1 MPLSRAALALFA
13 TVTLAG
19 SVVHGVVGT
28 PSAALAA
35 PAAAPTSAER
45 EKVSDGLKSLLNR
58 AGAGDEVAVIV
69 TLARPASPTGLARLQ
84 RDVGQLDIG
93 RRFRLL
99 PAFSARLRPA
109 AVRALAAHPY
119 VVAVEQDAPVQAFN
133 DSAQDAF
140 GVTQARLDVPGL
152 DGDGDGDPTRY
163 APADLVAAV
172 IDTGI
177 DPDHLDLDGGKV
189 IAFADLVN
197 GQPTAYDDNGHGS
210 HVAGTIAGDGD
221 GRADKR
227 HRGVA
232 PAAALV
238 GVKVLDSAGS
248 GTTSDIVAGLEW
260 VVANK
265 DLHGIEVVNLSLGS
279 NGCYDGTDTK
289 SRAVDAAVAAGLVV
303 TVAAGN
309 AGPGTC
315 TIGSPGVASGAITVG
330 AMADTGVNGFK
341 QAHFSGRGPT
351 ADGRIKPDLSAPG
364 VSVTSARAGT
374 TSDYRVMSGTSM
386 ATPFVAGVALLMR
399 DAAPSLTPDQVRA
412 ALRTTAV
419 DWGVPG
425 ADIDYGAG
433 RLDAYAALAASGAAG
448 LVSPPAV
455 PVHAVVQG
463 SLPGTAAVSDHR
475 LEVSDTTF
483 PIAATLVHPG
493 FTTATSSSPDFDL
506 VLLDP
511 SGTAVAKAE
520 TNRRQDELGYSPT
533 TTGTYVLRVTSY
545 SGSGDYVLDLSAGV
559 QPATPD
565 TTAPEVLTADPGDS
579 AIDVPAGASVAV
591 TFSEGMDQDATA
603 ASFTLTKTDEAQAVV
618 AGALAWNATTLTL
631 DPGVDLEASTSYT
644 ATVSIDAR
652 DVAGNALAAPYTWS
666 FTTAAAPAAVKTVT
680 AFATGTKIET
690 GRYRKGGL
698 ADLEANDSDYFRI
711 YSSST
716 NPTTSSWYASFTGVT
731 NGLLDLA
738 ITYEGKSS
746 KSCQQTV
753 SVWNW
758 ATAAWEKL
766 DSRSVLG
773 SRTLTGL
780 RPSGALSS
788 YVSGDTGDGEV
799 RVQARCAR
807 TSGTFTHSTD
817 VLRISYDRT

>member
-13 TVTLAG
+13 TLALAV
-19 SVVHGVVGT
+19 SVVQGVVGT

-58 AGAGDEVAVIV
+58 AGARDEVAVIV

-84 RDVGQLDIG
+84 RDVGQLDVG
-93 RRFRLL
+93 RRFGLV

-109 AVRALAAHPY
+109 AVRALAAHPH
-119 VVAVEQDAPVQAFN
+119 VVAVEHDAPVQAFN
-133 DSAQDAF
+133 DSAQQAF

-177 DPDHLDLDGGKV
+177 DPHHLDLDGGKV

-197 GQPTAYDDNGHGS
+197 GQPTAYDDNGHGT
-210 HVAGTIAGDGD
+210 HVAATIAGDGD
-221 GRADKR
+221 ARADKR

-248 GTTSDIVAGLEW
+248 GTTSDIVAGLDW

-289 SRAVDAAVAAGLVV
+289 SRAVDAAAAAGLVV

-315 TIGSPGVASGAITVG
+315 TVGSPGVASGAITVG

-386 ATPFVAGVALLMR
+386 AAPFVAGVALLMR

-425 ADIDYGAG
+425 ADIDYGTG

-493 FTTATSSSPDFDL
+493 VTTATSSSPDFDL

-511 SGTAVAKAE
+511 SGAAVAKAE

-565 TTAPEVLTADPGDS
+565 TTAPEVLTADPAGS
-579 AIDVPAGASVAV
+579 AIDVPGGASVAV
-591 TFSEGMDQDATA
+591 TFSEAMDQDATA
-603 ASFTLTKTDEAQAVV
+603 ASFTLTKTDDAQAVT
-618 AGALAWNATTLTL
+618 GALAWNAATLTL

-644 ATVSIDAR
+644 ATVSIGAR
-652 DVAGNALAAPYTWS
+652 DVAGNALAASYTWS
-666 FTTAAAPAAVKTVT
+666 FTTAAAPVVVKTVT
-680 AFATGTKIET
+680 ALATATTIET
-690 GRYRKGGL
+690 GRYGKGGL

-716 NPTTSSWYASFTGVT
+716 APTTSSWYASFTGVT

-758 ATAAWEKL
+758 ATGAWEKL
-766 DSRSVLG
+766 DSRTVLG

-780 RPSGALSS
+780 SPSGALAS